1 MSLLPD
7 CYSVGLGAEYYR
19 DALLCPWLKKVFG
32 DEVDCLSPAVG
43 LYHPILPKRR
53 MVLTNMI
60 KW

>member
-43 LYHPILPKRR
+43 LYHPIQKR
-53 MVLTNMI
+53 
-60 KW
+60 KHK